1 MFLSTVGSILG
12 ASRKWIAR
20 ETVLST
26 FFPHQVSVGFKYL
39 YTCSHFQHKQGH
51 IAALVRTQ
59 TCPDVFHLLAGDVG
73 HHISL
78 IDPESPTRIAVYPKK
93 ENPLNLDVHG
103 KAREE
108 LESIGDDIGKTFL
121 R

>member
-1 MFLSTVGSILG
+1 
-12 ASRKWIAR
+12 
-20 ETVLST
+20 
-26 FFPHQVSVGFKYL
+26 
-39 YTCSHFQHKQGH
+39 
-51 IAALVRTQ
+51 
-59 TCPDVFHLLAGDVG
+59 LAGDVG